1 MHLLVTAGPTRE
13 YIDDVRF
20 LSNPSTGKMG
30 FACAE
35 SAVRKG
41 HRVTLVTGPTGLP
54 DPKGVRTVRVVSA
67 REMLRAAK
75 EVYPEVE
82 AVIAT
87 AAVSD
92 YRPAR
97 RARGKR
103 KKGKKE
109 ISLPLVRNPDIL
121 ATLGR
126 KKGNRVLI
134 GFALEVRNAR
144 ANALK
149 KCREKNLDW
158 IVLNGPSSL
167 GAEKMNAAIYREG
180 RLEKKFTNAGKRR
193 VADWLIRLL

>member
-1 MHLLVTAGPTRE
+1 
-13 YIDDVRF
+13 
-20 LSNPSTGKMG
+20 MG

-35 SAVRKG
+35 SAARKG

-75 EVYPEVE
+75 EAYPEVD

-103 KKGKKE
+103 KKGGKK

-180 RLEKKFTNAGKRR
+180 RLEKKFTNATKRR